1 MIAKNLNR
9 LYPDLNLIS
18 SSDAVID
25 EVEKILEDRDMFA
38 QVRTEEDRFYA
49 SDLSENFIRMTD
61 LLTVGTNSRIKLKKM
76 EE

>member
-1 MIAKNLNR
+1 
-9 LYPDLNLIS
+9 
-18 SSDAVID
+18 
-25 EVEKILEDRDMFA
+25 MFA